1 MALIEKLII
10 VGFSGFGKEV
20 FFLAKRL
27 GIEVQGFL
35 DDSLSVQGEKFAG
48 ASVLGRIS
56 QWQEYSDCKF
66 VIAIGNPAVREK
78 IYNDMLTIGVPN
90 FATLIDPAAIV
101 TPEMV
106 EIGEGSIICA
116 GTICTV
122 DITIGK
128 QVIINLNCTIGHD
141 SKVGDFTTVAPMV
154 AVSGNV
160 NLGRSVE
167 IGTSASVRQGLRIGD
182 SAMLGM
188 GSVLTKDMPERVV
201 FFGSPAKCIRKI

>member
-1 MALIEKLII
+1 MSLVEKIII

-20 FFLAKRL
+20 LFLAKRL
-27 GIEVQGFL
+27 GVEIQGFL
-35 DDSLSVQGEKFAG
+35 DDSPNVQGEKFAG
-48 ASVLGRIS
+48 VAVLGRIS

-78 IYNDMLTIGVPN
+78 IYNDMLAIGVPR

-101 TPEMV
+101 LPELV

-122 DITIGK
+122 NITIGK

-141 SKVGDFTTVAPMV
+141 SKVGDFATIAPMV

-160 NLGRSVE
+160 NVGRSVE
-167 IGTSASVRQGLRIGD
+167 IGTSASIRQGLSIGD

-188 GSVLTKDMPERVV
+188 GSVLTKDMPEKVV

>member
-1 MALIEKLII
+1 MSLVEKIII

-27 GIEVQGFL
+27 GVEVRGFL
-35 DDSLSVQGEKFAG
+35 DDSSSVQGEEFAG
-48 ASVLGRIS
+48 ASVLGVVR

-66 VIAIGNPAVREK
+66 VIAIGNPTVREK
-78 IYNDMLTIGVPN
+78 IYNDMLAIGVPR
-90 FATLIDPAAIV
+90 FATLIDPAAIAL
-101 TPEMV
+101 PEMV

-122 DITIGK
+122 NITIGK

-141 SKVGDFTTVAPMV
+141 SKVGDFATIAPMV

-160 NLGRSVE
+160 KVGRSVE
-167 IGTSASVRQGLRIGD
+167 IGTSASIRQGLSIGD
-182 SAMLGM
+182 RAMLGM
-188 GSVLTKDMPERVV
+188 GSVLTKDMPENVM
-201 FFGSPAKCIRKI
+201 FFGSPAKCIKKI